1 MPNKSNKNVESKVK
15 PGGFPYQLM
24 NGPEESRYLTWLRN
38 HSNYMVPRG
47 FMDYFRM
54 VGVLVR
60 GILLNFLILLS
71 LLLVISLVIGHLY
84 GPQLRSLPSSAD
96 LPLTQLKTLAG
107 KLIKPEGN
115 YKWLAE
121 KLSAETRAT
130 LKTAKDRPKDFQR
143 ALLKDLRGLIDGES
157 LGATELFKPRLEELQ
172 FLAQLK
178 TLAMKSIKEKGD
190 FHELLATMLLGKAK
204 AIKALETAEDLPK
217 DFQHALLKDLRG
229 LDGNKPRLEEL
240 KKAVEDRSAT
250 LGWWRGWMKT
260 LSEGS
265 RSYLWRENRL
275 LLEDAY
281 PELKKKPKEADL
293 KIEKEGESRDSCEYL
308 FLWREN
314 RLFLEV
320 FVDAYPELKKKRKKE
335 CESWGDRFLVWIW
348 KPTEN
353 NEAGIQGAGPLW
365 ETGLLPP
372 MPVPFT
378 LTRSVLLLA
387 MLVILASPIMVLYRE
402 IAGHKKSVERA
413 GSDSSVKLRDKFER
427 IFGFFLLAILAFGL
441 FETLPVL
448 VDKFHQFMVSP
459 EMNWWNAIFASVAGT
474 SVAILGGASKLL
486 SILGGAKKKLA
497 MLLIGLLGLLVPLL
511 VVLYVTHFVVYS
523 PGLEGMLKYL
533 HLVLPLAFIVLIGLG
548 MAVGH
553 RKGSFKHS
561 EQAKLLVIALAV
573 SVVTIVIWVFL
584 ESYEQRNVAHEWN
597 WWFVAIGA
605 FELWLFCRLAV
616 DINRTSIHGLYRDRL
631 ASAYLVGLD
640 SEGDVD
646 IEEDI
651 NLGEIGRY
659 EAGSTAPYHLVNV
672 TLNLQGSKDISI
684 RDRNS
689 DFFIFSKRFIGG
701 DRTGYCRTQ
710 TLEQVHPTMSLATAM
725 AISAAAASPN
735 MGRSTNPPLVA
746 LMVLLNIRLGYWLP
760 NPGLLEEKLS
770 HRGLFEALSSLG
782 KLVVKKIKREPIAT
796 QKTPPGFTFEE
807 VFAQELVDIEKRW
820 NNVYPESER
829 KHRGLHET
837 DGKPTMTPTTKHGLV
852 GIGFSGGGIRSA
864 TINLG
869 IAQAL
874 HERGVFDHVDYMST
888 VSGGGYLGSSISTLM
903 RRTTKPVGKAEG
915 KPDFSMNT
923 REYCSEIA
931 GVVSIDTNTM
941 GEKIVKVTDM
951 SAPSEQHEYRFSRFD
966 PLVIEDGDTVEAGQ
980 ELIEPQ
986 TTLWDRFRWRVRP
999 LALWREMMMKLDE
1012 CHKWVNLSDGGHIE
1026 NLAGI
1031 ELLRRRCKFIIIG
1044 DGEADPELSFNG
1056 LATLI
1061 RYARIDLGI
1070 KIDIH
1075 PDAIRVDKSK
1085 GAVDKGTDNLS
1096 QEHWAFG
1103 TITYPPN
1110 ENNEHVQEKGY
1121 LLYLKSSYTG
1131 DEDEVIKEYR
1141 HRNPAFPHQSTADQF
1156 FDENQFECYRAL
1168 GQHIG
1173 EEALQ
1178 EMSILEAG
1186 RLPNMAFEV
1195 FESGLT
1201 TRAKMNVQ
1209 LAEAALHDK
1218 VNEKWDTWLEA
1229 QEKIGKW
1236 SSELPEE
1243 ET

>member
-1 MPNKSNKNVESKVK
+1 
-15 PGGFPYQLM
+15 
-24 NGPEESRYLTWLRN
+24 
-38 HSNYMVPRG
+38 
-47 FMDYFRM
+47 
-54 VGVLVR
+54 
-60 GILLNFLILLS
+60 
-71 LLLVISLVIGHLY
+71 
-84 GPQLRSLPSSAD
+84 
-96 LPLTQLKTLAG
+96 
-107 KLIKPEGN
+107 
-115 YKWLAE
+115 
-121 KLSAETRAT
+121 
-130 LKTAKDRPKDFQR
+130 
-143 ALLKDLRGLIDGES
+143 
-157 LGATELFKPRLEELQ
+157 
-172 FLAQLK
+172 
-178 TLAMKSIKEKGD
+178 
-190 FHELLATMLLGKAK
+190 
-204 AIKALETAEDLPK
+204 
-217 DFQHALLKDLRG
+217 
-229 LDGNKPRLEEL
+229 
-240 KKAVEDRSAT
+240 
-250 LGWWRGWMKT
+250 
-260 LSEGS
+260 
-265 RSYLWRENRL
+265 
-275 LLEDAY
+275 
-281 PELKKKPKEADL
+281 
-293 KIEKEGESRDSCEYL
+293 
-308 FLWREN
+308 
-314 RLFLEV
+314 
-320 FVDAYPELKKKRKKE
+320 
-335 CESWGDRFLVWIW
+335 
-348 KPTEN
+348 
-353 NEAGIQGAGPLW
+353 
-365 ETGLLPP
+365 
-372 MPVPFT
+372 
-378 LTRSVLLLA
+378 
-387 MLVILASPIMVLYRE
+387 MVLYRE
-402 IAGHKKSVERA
+402 IAGHRKSVERA

-427 IFGFFLLAILAFGL
+427 IFGFFLLAILAIVL
-441 FETLPVL
+441 FETLPIL

-459 EMNWWNAIFASVAGT
+459 EMNWWNAIFASLAGT
-474 SVAILGGASKLL
+474 SLAVLGGASKLL
-486 SILGGAKKKLA
+486 SILGGLKKKLA
-497 MLLIGLLGLLVPLL
+497 ILLIGLLGMLVPLL
-511 VVLYVTHFVVYS
+511 VVLYVTHFVVYD
-523 PGLEGMLKYL
+523 PTPRGILRYL
-533 HLVLPLAFIVLIGLG
+533 HLVLPFAFIVLIGLG
-548 MAVGH
+548 MAVGL
-553 RKGSFKHS
+553 RNRSFKYS
-561 EQAKLLVIALAV
+561 EQVKLLAIVLAV
-573 SVVTIVIWVFL
+573 SVVMIAILVFL
-584 ESYEQRNVAHEWN
+584 EVYERRNVANEWN

-640 SEGDVD
+640 TEGEVD
-646 IEEDI
+646 IEEDV

-689 DFFIFSKRFIGG
+689 DFFIFSKRFIGSG
-701 DRTGYCRTQ
+701 RTGYCRTHI
-710 TLEQVHPTMSLATAM
+710 LEQIHPTMSLATAM

-735 MGRSTNPPLVA
+735 MGRGTNPPLVA

-770 HRGLFEALSSLG
+770 HRGLFEVLSFLG
-782 KLVVKKIKREPIAT
+782 ARAEKMIKRKPIAT
-796 QKTPPGFTFEE
+796 KNTPPGFTFEE
-807 VFAQELVDIEKRW
+807 VFAQELGDIEKRW
-820 NNVYPESER
+820 NNVYSESER
-829 KHRGLHET
+829 KQRGLHQIN
-837 DGKPTMTPTTKHGLV
+837 GKPTMTPTTKHGLV

-903 RRTTKPVGKAEG
+903 RSTTKPGGKEEE
-915 KPDFSMNT
+915 KPNFSMSSCNY
-923 REYCSEIA
+923 RSEIT

-941 GEKIVKVTDM
+941 GEKIVKVTNM

-966 PLVIEDGDTVEAGQ
+966 PLVVEDGDTVEAGQ

-986 TTLWDRFRWRVRP
+986 ATLWDRFRWRVRP
-999 LALWREMMMKLDE
+999 SALWREMIMKLDE
-1012 CHKWVNLSDGGHIE
+1012 SHKWVNLSDGGHIE

-1085 GAVDKGTDNLS
+1085 EAVDKGTDNLS

-1141 HRNPAFPHQSTADQF
+1141 HRNRTFPHQSTADQF

-1173 EEALQ
+1173 EKALQ
-1178 EMSILEAG
+1178 EMSILEPG
-1186 RLPNMAFEV
+1186 RLPNMTFEV

-1201 TRAKMNVQ
+1201 TRAKVNVA
-1209 LAEAALHDK
+1209 LAEAALYDEA
-1218 VNEKWDTWLEA
+1218 NEKWGTWLAA

-1236 SSELPEE
+1236 SSGLPEE
-1243 ET
+1243 GT